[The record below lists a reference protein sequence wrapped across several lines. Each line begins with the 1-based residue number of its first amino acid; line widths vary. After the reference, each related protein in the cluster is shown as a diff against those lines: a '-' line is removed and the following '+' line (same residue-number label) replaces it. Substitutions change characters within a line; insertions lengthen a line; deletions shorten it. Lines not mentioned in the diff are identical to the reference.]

1 MSEAMRMATAER
13 VVAAASADRPHR
25 PVSLNSDGMS
35 AEFPP
40 DPPFAF
46 PPARTVRVPGRG
58 EFFLRDSDPLHSPDA
73 PEARPVVM
81 LLHGW
86 IATADLNWAAV
97 YGSLIGAGYRVLAI
111 DHRGHGRGL
120 RPLVPFRLADC
131 AEDAAEVLRT
141 LGLAPA
147 VIVGYS
153 MGGAI
158 AQLVARDHPDVVAGL
173 ILSGTAQHWQDPELK
188 RSFRML
194 EVAGVA
200 MRISPNGFWNWGLK
214 RVGMRPSSSTTWLR
228 SEINRHNTADI
239 LEAGRELSRFD
250 SRPWL
255 GPQTFPTAV
264 VLTTQDS
271 VVPPRK
277 QQQLADAL
285 GAQVFETPIDH
296 MEVGMAPDRYNPVL
310 VAAIEAVRQPAR
322 AFS

>member
-1 MSEAMRMATAER
+1 MS
-13 VVAAASADRPHR
+13 VV
-25 PVSLNSDGMS
+25 
-35 AEFPP
+35 EFPP
-40 DPPFAF
+40 EPPVAF
-46 PPARTVRVPGRG
+46 PPARTVHVKGRG
-58 EFFLRDSDPLHSPDA
+58 EFFLRDSDPGHPLSE
-73 PEARPVVM
+73 PESRPVVM

-86 IATADLNWAAV
+86 IASCDLNWAGV
-97 YGSLIGAGYRVLAI
+97 YGSLIDAGYRVLAI

-158 AQLVARDHPDVVAGL
+158 AQLVARDHPDVLSGL

-200 MRISPNGFWNWGLK
+200 MRVSPNGFWSFGLK
-214 RVGMRPSSSTTWLR
+214 RAGMPPSSATAWLR
-228 SEINRHNTADI
+228 SEITRHNTTDI

-255 GPQTFPTAV
+255 GPQPVPAAV
-264 VLTTQDS
+264 VLTSRDT
-271 VVPPRK
+271 VVPPHK
-277 QQQLADAL
+277 QHELAAAL
-285 GAQVFETPIDH
+285 AAPVFEAPIDH
-296 MEVGMAPDRYNPVL
+296 LEVANARERYNPAL
-310 VAAIEAVRQPAR
+310 LAALAAVRQPA
-322 AFS
+322 AALS